1 MNKEAINKW
10 VLLLLVFFI
19 SALFLSMI
27 SQFLM
32 AIFLAGIFSALS
44 YPLYRRFEKWFKGRR
59 SLASIATLLL
69 IVFVVLLPLGGLLG
83 IVAAQAIKVGEAVMP
98 WVEQQLSQPDAI
110 SSALKSIPFFD
121 KIEPYRNLILKK
133 AGEMVGGVSAF
144 LIHRLSSVTVGTV
157 NFLFMLFIMLYTM
170 FFFLMDGNKLIEKI
184 LFYLPL
190 EDHDERR
197 MLNKFTSVT
206 RATLKGTAVIGL
218 LQGVLAG
225 SAFAVVGIDSAV
237 FWGAIMAVL
246 SFIPGIG
253 SALVWAPAVIILAAT
268 GHAAKA
274 IGLGVFCAAVVG
286 SIDNLLRPIL
296 VGKDTQ
302 MHALMILF
310 GTLGGI
316 IMFGVV
322 GVIIG
327 PIIAALFVTV
337 WDIYGLAFKDVLP
350 AVAISGSDGKP
361 KNLSAEILPNDFDSE
376 KEPPPE

>member
-19 SALFLSMI
+19 TALFLSMI

-44 YPLYRRFEKWFKGRR
+44 YPLYRRFERWFKGRR
-59 SLASIATLLL
+59 GLASAATLLL
-69 IVFVVLLPLGGLLG
+69 IVFVVLLPLGALLG
-83 IVAAQAIKVGEAVMP
+83 IVTAQAIKVGEAVKP
-98 WVEQQLSQPDAI
+98 WVERQLAEPDAI
-110 SSALKSIPFFD
+110 SRALQAIPYFD

-133 AGEMVGGVSAF
+133 AGEMVGRISGF
-144 LIHRLSSVTVGTV
+144 LINRLSSATLGTV

-184 LFYLPL
+184 LYYLPL

-225 SAFAVVGIDSAV
+225 AAFAVVGIQGAV

-268 GHAAKA
+268 GHPAKA

-286 SIDNLLRPIL
+286 SIDNLLRPLL
-296 VGKDTQ
+296 VGRDTQ
-302 MHALMILF
+302 MHELMILF

-316 IMFGVV
+316 VMFGVV

-337 WDIYGLAFKDVLP
+337 WEIYGVAFKDVLP
-350 AVAISGSDGKP
+350 AVAVFGTDAKPPHSG
-361 KNLSAEILPNDFDSE
+361 AEILPDELDSE
-376 KEPPPE
+376 HKSPAE

>member
-44 YPLYRRFEKWFKGRR
+44 YPLYRRFERWFKGRR

-69 IVFVVLLPLGGLLG
+69 IVFLVLLPLGGLLG
-83 IVAAQAIKVGEAVMP
+83 IITAQAIKVGEAVKP
-98 WVEQQLSQPDAI
+98 WVEQQLAEPDAI
-110 SSALKSIPFFD
+110 STAFKSLPFYD
-121 KIEPYRNLILKK
+121 RIEPYRNLILKK
-133 AGEMVGGVSAF
+133 AGEMVGGISGF
-144 LIHRLSSVTVGTV
+144 LINRLSTVTLGTV
-157 NFLFMLFIMLYTM
+157 NFVFMLFIMLYTM
-170 FFFLMDGNKLIEKI
+170 FFFLMDGNKLIDKI
-184 LFYLPL
+184 LYYLPL

-225 SAFAVVGIDSAV
+225 GAFAVVGIEGAV

-253 SALVWAPAVIILAAT
+253 SALVWVPAVIILVAT
-268 GHAAKA
+268 GQLAKA

-296 VGKDTQ
+296 VGRDTQ
-302 MHALMILF
+302 MHELMILLELCNLVLERYVKRF
-310 GTLGGI
+310 ADSAEQREHRGLHDEL
-316 IMFGVV
+316 V
-322 GVIIG
+322 
-327 PIIAALFVTV
+327 ALENH
-337 WDIYGLAFKDVLP
+337 IKSAKDVAGL
-350 AVAISGSDGKP
+350 
-361 KNLSAEILPNDFDSE
+361 
-376 KEPPPE
+376 

>member
-27 SQFLM
+27 SEFLM

-44 YPLYRRFEKWFKGRR
+44 HPLYRRFERWFRGRR
-59 SLASIATLLL
+59 SLASIATLLV

-83 IVAAQAIKVGEAVMP
+83 IVTAQAIKVGEAVKP
-98 WVEQQLSQPDAI
+98 WVEKQLAEPDAI
-110 SSALKSIPFFD
+110 SNAIKSIPFID
-121 KIEPYRNLILKK
+121 KVEPYRNFILKK
-133 AGEMVGGVSAF
+133 AGEMVGGVSGF
-144 LIHRLSSVTVGTV
+144 LINRLSAVTLGTV

-170 FFFLMDGNKLIEKI
+170 FFFLMDGHKLIEKI
-184 LFYLPL
+184 LYYLPL
-190 EDHDERR
+190 EDQDERR
-197 MLNKFTSVT
+197 ILDKFSSVT
-206 RATLKGTAVIGL
+206 RATLKGTAVIGI
-218 LQGVLAG
+218 LQGGLAG
-225 SAFAVVGIDSAV
+225 TAFAVAGIPSPV

-253 SALVWAPAVIILAAT
+253 SALVWGPAVIILAAT
-268 GHAAKA
+268 GHFAKA

-286 SIDNLLRPIL
+286 SIDNLLRPVL
-296 VGKDTQ
+296 VGRDTQ
-302 MHALMILF
+302 MHELMILF

-350 AVAISGSDGKP
+350 AVALSGSDRKP
-361 KNLSAEILPNDFDSE
+361 GNSSAEILPNDSDSE